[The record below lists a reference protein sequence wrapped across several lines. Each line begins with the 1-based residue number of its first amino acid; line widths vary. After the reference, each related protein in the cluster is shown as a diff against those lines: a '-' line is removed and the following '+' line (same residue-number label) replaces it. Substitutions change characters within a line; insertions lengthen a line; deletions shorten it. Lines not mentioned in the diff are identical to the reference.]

1 MLVDNHE
8 DIIAKAMRGQ
18 NIGKSTLA
26 KMAAVERDEI
36 EKLLEGEKM
45 ESVISKIAP
54 ILKLDTEKLL
64 ISAGKIWLPNQV
76 GLEQVRSFESAFGT
90 MTVNAYVVFEKSTR
104 RAWIF
109 DTGTECNSLVSFIEE
124 ENLKVDAIFLT
135 HTHRDHIYCLDQL
148 RSTLGY
154 PIVYV
159 HKSEQIQNTF
169 PIDESFENS
178 IGEISLKA
186 LHTHGHSI
194 GGITYLISGLPTP
207 LAIVGDALFAG
218 SMGGGMV
225 SYQDALRT
233 NRDKIMTLPDETIIC
248 PGHGPMSSIA
258 EEKRYNPFFPE
269 F

>member
-1 MLVDNHE
+1 MLEDNHE
-8 DIIAKAMRGQ
+8 DIIAKAMRGK
-18 NIGKSTLA
+18 NIGKSMLA
-26 KMAAVERDEI
+26 EKSGIKKEKIEAILDGEI
-36 EKLLEGEKM
+36 LEGIIM
-45 ESVISKIAP
+45 KIAP
-54 ILKLDTEKLL
+54 ILKLDIEKLL
-64 ISAGKIWLPNQV
+64 ASARKDWTPDLIEMNSV
-76 GLEQVRSFESAFGT
+76 KKFESTFGS
-90 MTVNAYVVFEKSTR
+90 MTVNTYVVFDENTR
-104 RAWIF
+104 NAWIF
-109 DTGTECNSLVSFIEE
+109 DTGTECNSLISFIEE

-154 PIVYV
+154 PVVYV

-194 GGITYLISGLPTP
+194 GGITYLISGLPNP

-248 PGHGPMSSIA
+248 PGHGPVSSIA

>member
-1 MLVDNHE
+1 MLEDNHE

-26 KMAAVERDEI
+26 KKADIERSEI
-36 EKLLEGEKM
+36 DRLLEGGKM

-64 ISAGKIWLPNQV
+64 ISAGKNWLPNKIEMQQV
-76 GLEQVRSFESAFGT
+76 CSFESAFGN
-90 MTVNAYVVFEKSTR
+90 MTVNAYVVFEKSTKK
-104 RAWIF
+104 AWIF
-109 DTGTECNSLVSFIEE
+109 DTGTEYNSLVSFIEE

-148 RSTLGY
+148 RSSLGY
-154 PIVYV
+154 PVVYV

-169 PIDESFENS
+169 PIDEFFENS

-194 GGITYLISGLPTP
+194 GGITYLISGLPSP

-225 SYQDALRT
+225 SYQNALRT
-233 NRDKIMTLPDETIIC
+233 NREKIMTLPDETIIC

-258 EEKRYNPFFPE
+258 EEKRFNPFFPE